1 MWIAAWCKG
10 NACSGEAALKKFRA
24 GVLFAMACAATAA
37 SVSWGAV
44 IAISNTGA
52 LAFGKFV
59 AGSGGTVAVS
69 ANGVR
74 SASGGV
80 MLVPSG
86 AGAAAQF
93 AVSGDPN
100 RTYSIS
106 LPADGTVALASGTNS
121 MAVNTFTSSP
131 SLTGTLSAGGTQTVS
146 VGATLSVGS
155 NQATGSYSGSFDVTV
170 NYN

>member
-1 MWIAAWCKG
+1 M
-10 NACSGEAALKKFRA
+10 KKPRTGILLA
-24 GVLFAMACAATAA
+24 IACAATAA

-44 IAISNTGA
+44 IAISNTGS

-59 AGSGGTVAVS
+59 AGSGGTVVVS

-86 AGAAAQF
+86 AGVAAQF

-100 RTYSIS
+100 LTYAIS
-106 LPADGTVALASGTNS
+106 LPANGMVSLTSGANS
-121 MAVNTFTSSP
+121 MAVNSFTSSP

-155 NQATGSYSGSFDVTV
+155 NQAIGNYSGSFDVTV

>member
-1 MWIAAWCKG
+1 M
-10 NACSGEAALKKFRA
+10 KKFRA
-24 GVLFAMACAATAA
+24 GILLATACAATAA

-69 ANGVR
+69 ASGVR
-74 SASGGV
+74 SVSGGV

-86 AGAAAQF
+86 SGAAAQF

-100 RTYSIS
+100 LTYSIS
-106 LPADGTVALASGTNS
+106 LPADGVVALASGTNS
-121 MAVNTFTSSP
+121 MAVNAFTSSP
-131 SLTGTLSAGGTQTVS
+131 SLLGILSAGGTDTVS

-155 NQATGSYSGSFDVTV
+155 NQAIGNYSGSFNVSVD
-170 NYN
+170 YN

>member
-1 MWIAAWCKG
+1 M
-10 NACSGEAALKKFRA
+10 KKFRA
-24 GVLFAMACAATAA
+24 GILLAMACAATAA

-44 IAISNTGA
+44 IAISNSGA

-86 AGAAAQF
+86 TGAAAQF

-100 RTYSIS
+100 LTYSIS
-106 LPADGTVALASGTNS
+106 LPTDGVAALTSGTNS

-131 SLTGTLSAGGTQTVS
+131 SLTGTLSAGGTDTVS

-155 NQATGSYSGSFDVTV
+155 NQATGNYSGSFNVTV
-170 NYN
+170 DYN

>member
-10 NACSGEAALKKFRA
+10 KRSGKATLKKFRT
-24 GVLFAMACAATAA
+24 VIPLAMACAATAT

-52 LAFGKFV
+52 LGFGKFV
-59 AGSGGTVAVS
+59 ARSGGTVVVS
-69 ANGVR
+69 ATGVR
-74 SASGGV
+74 SVSGGV

-86 AGAAAQF
+86 SGAAAQF

-100 RTYSIS
+100 LTYSIS
-106 LPADGTVALASGTNS
+106 LPADGVVALASSTNS

-131 SLTGTLSAGGTQTVS
+131 SSTGTLSAGGTQTVS
-146 VGATLSVGS
+146 VGATLNVGS
-155 NQATGSYSGSFDVTV
+155 NQAIGNYSGSFNVTV
-170 NYN
+170 DYN